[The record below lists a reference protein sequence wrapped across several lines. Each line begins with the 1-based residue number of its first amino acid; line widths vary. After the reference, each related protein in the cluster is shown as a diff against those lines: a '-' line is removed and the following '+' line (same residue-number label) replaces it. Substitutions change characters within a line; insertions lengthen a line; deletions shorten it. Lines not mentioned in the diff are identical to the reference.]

1 MNVETPDILL
11 VEDSED
17 DSEFFIQ
24 ALKEPSPAASL
35 RVARDGVEALQ
46 LIFGAGNP
54 NEEEPVM
61 RPKLIILD
69 MKMPKLSG
77 LEVLRQLKMNAHT
90 RAIPVVVLSSS
101 QEKRD
106 LAESYQLGVNSY
118 MVKPM
123 DFDKFAELAR
133 MVGTY
138 WLKFNQPLK
147 P

>member
-17 DSEFFIQ
+17 DSEFFVQ
-24 ALKEPSPAASL
+24 ALKEPNPTANL
-35 RVARDGVEALQ
+35 RVARDGVEALG

-54 NEEEPVM
+54 DDAEPVM

-77 LEVLRQLKMNAHT
+77 LEVLRQLKTNPHT

-138 WLKFNQPLK
+138 WLRFNQPLK

>member
-1 MNVETPDILL
+1 MISEIPDILL

-24 ALKEPSPAASL
+24 AIKEPNPTA
-35 RVARDGVEALQ
+35 RMQIARDGAEALA
-46 LIFGAGNP
+46 LIFGEGNP
-54 NEEEPVM
+54 DDAEPVV

-69 MKMPKLSG
+69 MKMPKLGG
-77 LEVLRQLKMNAHT
+77 LEVLRQLKINPHT

-118 MVKPM
+118 LVKPM
-123 DFDKFAELAR
+123 DFDKFADLAR
-133 MVGTY
+133 IVGTY
-138 WLKFNQPLK
+138 WLKFNQLHHP
-147 P
+147 